1 MNAHQAMNIFAH
13 ERRHQVVANGE
24 TVRSYDLTTGE
35 LMWRCGGH
43 TVGEIPMLAVGH
55 GLVFAASGLDKDI
68 LQAIALGKNR

>member
-1 MNAHQAMNIFAH
+1 MNIFAH
-13 ERRHQVVANGE
+13 EGRHRVVVNGE

-55 GLVFAASGLDKDI
+55 GLVFAASG
-68 LQAIALGKNR
+68 